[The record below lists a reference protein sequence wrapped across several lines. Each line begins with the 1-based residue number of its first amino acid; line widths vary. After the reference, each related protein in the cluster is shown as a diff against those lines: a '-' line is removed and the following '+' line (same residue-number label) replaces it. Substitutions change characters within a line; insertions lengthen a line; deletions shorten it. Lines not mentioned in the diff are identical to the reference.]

1 LTKLVYYGITVGRG
15 QTSQFDLNHC
25 LTGST
30 GNQSLGEEYTDIWQ
44 YSSFSGRTPPSTR
57 ICGALIFLS
66 TFPSYFCSKWAASPV
81 VNMKFP
87 RLAKLLKLLPSLVDV
102 ATEINLAIF
111 YLRGTYYDLS
121 KRLLG
126 IQLVRLFSLIR
137 FTGFM
142 SIDNY

>member
-1 LTKLVYYGITVGRG
+1 
-15 QTSQFDLNHC
+15 
-25 LTGST
+25 
-30 GNQSLGEEYTDIWQ
+30 
-44 YSSFSGRTPPSTR
+44 
-57 ICGALIFLS
+57 
-66 TFPSYFCSKWAASPV
+66 
-81 VNMKFP
+81 MKFP